1 MWCRDLGQGLVK
13 LVNQWW
19 AAAIQTFSASERQQ
33 GKRTTRSFLVQYQSV
48 PPDSSAAPFRIIRS
62 STHLLIRVQATMGP
76 NPIQTPYPN
85 KGQHLASHRSSPS
98 QLDSVK
104 IDSCSHARALA
115 QETLMALCKSSDM
128 LWPWPILSIAEAE
141 HEEADSAGIV
151 DEYAR
156 GGHVPSLG
164 EFIATKHPR
173 YHHAFNVF
181 RALRSVPNPSV
192 GTLSQC
198 SLTVYMV
205 GKENPMATKSKLRKC
220 CRAMC
225 YMR

>member
-1 MWCRDLGQGLVK
+1 MSSLSISGGQLQFRPSRPPNDNRAKEPLGLFWSNIKVSLPTLV
-13 LVNQWW
+13 LLLSESF
-19 AAAIQTFSASERQQ
+19 AHPLIYSADWSDPK
-33 GKRTTRSFLVQYQSV
+33 GK
-48 PPDSSAAPFRIIRS
+48 
-62 STHLLIRVQATMGP
+62 IRVQATMGP